1 MPESDPDPLEAAML
15 ASVVL
20 STLQRVNVAVFAFQ
34 FVEALSGCAVLSRH
48 RIISPM
54 TKESQ
59 LSVRVEFDEVTEGED
74 LEDLDE
80 LDDDYEDSY
89 EDPEGFD
96 DFRTNGEPD
105 GPADLEQATNNSD

>member
-1 MPESDPDPLEAAML
+1 
-15 ASVVL
+15 
-20 STLQRVNVAVFAFQ
+20 
-34 FVEALSGCAVLSRH
+34 
-48 RIISPM
+48 M

-59 LSVRVEFDEVTEGED
+59 LSVRGEFDEVDEGEN

-89 EDPEGFD
+89 EDLEGFD

-105 GPADLEQATNNSD
+105 GPEQTTNNSE